1 MAQLIQPGS
10 VKIVTKDGEIT
21 VKIEI
26 DLNINLHQ
34 NGSTII
40 DGSSNIKDAVNI
52 PVNKQNKQD
61 DDAAWMIPDFKSAEK
76 IKFGK

>member
-21 VKIEI
+21 VSVQI

-34 NGSTII
+34 IGNSIV
-40 DGSSNIKDAVNI
+40 DGVINVKESINTQD
-52 PVNKQNKQD
+52 NKQE
-61 DDAAWMIPDFKSAEK
+61 DAAWIIPDFKPTEK
-76 IKFGK
+76 IKFGR